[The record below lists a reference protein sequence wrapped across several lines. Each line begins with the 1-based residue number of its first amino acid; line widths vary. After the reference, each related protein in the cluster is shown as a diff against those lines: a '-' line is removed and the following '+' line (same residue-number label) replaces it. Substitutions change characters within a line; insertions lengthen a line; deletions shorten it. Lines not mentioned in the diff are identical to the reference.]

1 MIIDVRNQRDLNRTS
16 LALAA
21 SSGGVVVNGIISGG
35 VTSSR
40 HVILVVV
47 VVVVVVTVTAV
58 DLRLFILRQIIQTD
72 TLSHG
77 IHNHSDTEQHNLA
90 ATAVD
95 GG

>member
-1 MIIDVRNQRDLNRTS
+1 MIVDVRNHRDLNRTS
-16 LALAA
+16 LPLAA
-21 SSGGVVVNGIISGG
+21 SSGRVVVNAIISRG

-47 VVVVVVTVTAV
+47 VVTVTAV
-58 DLRLFILRQIIQTD
+58 VLRLFILRQIIQTD

-77 IHNHSDTEQHNLA
+77 IHNHSDTEQQNHA
-90 ATAVD
+90 TTAVD

>member
-1 MIIDVRNQRDLNRTS
+1 MIVDVRNHRDLNRTS
-16 LALAA
+16 LPLAT

-47 VVVVVVTVTAV
+47 VVVTVTAV
-58 DLRLFILRQIIQTD
+58 VLRLFILRQIIQTD

-90 ATAVD
+90 TTAVD

>member
-1 MIIDVRNQRDLNRTS
+1 MIVDVRNHRDLNRTS
-16 LALAA
+16 LPLAA
-21 SSGGVVVNGIISGG
+21 SSGRVVVNAIISRG

-47 VVVVVVTVTAV
+47 VVTVTAV
-58 DLRLFILRQIIQTD
+58 VLRLFILRQIIQTD

>member
-1 MIIDVRNQRDLNRTS
+1 MIVEVRNQRDLNRTS
-16 LALAA
+16 LPLAT
-21 SSGGVVVNGIISGG
+21 SSGGVVVSGIISGG

-47 VVVVVVTVTAV
+47 VVTVTAV
-58 DLRLFILRQIIQTD
+58 VLRLFILRQIIQTD

>member
-1 MIIDVRNQRDLNRTS
+1 MIVDVRNHRDLNRTS
-16 LALAA
+16 LPLAT
-21 SSGGVVVNGIISGG
+21 SSGGVVVSGIISGG

-47 VVVVVVTVTAV
+47 VVTVTAV
-58 DLRLFILRQIIQTD
+58 VLRLFILRQIIQTD

>member
-1 MIIDVRNQRDLNRTS
+1 MIVDVRNHRDLNRTS
-16 LALAA
+16 LPLAT
-21 SSGGVVVNGIISGG
+21 SSRGVVVNGIISGG

-47 VVVVVVTVTAV
+47 VVTVTAV
-58 DLRLFILRQIIQTD
+58 VLRLFILRQIIQTD

>member
-1 MIIDVRNQRDLNRTS
+1 MIVDVRNHRDLNRTS
-16 LALAA
+16 LPLAA
-21 SSGGVVVNGIISGG
+21 SSGRVVVNAIISRG

-40 HVILVVV
+40 HVILVA
-47 VVVVVVTVTAV
+47 VVVVVTVTAV
-58 DLRLFILRQIIQTD
+58 VLRLFILRQIIQTD